1 LGLDLNTLEYKPTEK
16 SNLPS
21 LAAAKNIESLDKRIR
36 AFVDADDK
44 GGELVRKSLAG
55 LFAYVSNR
63 IPEIADDIYSID
75 DAMRAGFAWEVGP
88 FQYWDMVGVQKGIEI
103 AEAEGHSIAP
113 WVKEMLAEGKN
124 SFYTIIENKYH
135 YYSIANKA
143 YRTNPGADD
152 FIILD
157 TLRHRSPV
165 NKTSETILHDIGDGV
180 LCLEFTSKMNSIGE
194 GVLRG
199 MEEAITIAEEQGWK
213 GLVIGNNA
221 TNFTVGANLMM
232 IGMFAFQQ

>member
-1 LGLDLNTLEYKPTEK
+1 
-16 SNLPS
+16 
-21 LAAAKNIESLDKRIR
+21 
-36 AFVDADDK
+36 
-44 GGELVRKSLAG
+44 
-55 LFAYVSNR
+55 
-63 IPEIADDIYSID
+63 
-75 DAMRAGFAWEVGP
+75 
-88 FQYWDMVGVQKGIEI
+88 MVGVQKGIEL
-103 AEAEGHSIAP
+103 AEAEGHQIAP

-143 YRTNPGADD
+143 YRTNPGADN
-152 FIILD
+152 FVILD
-157 TLRHRSPV
+157 TLRHRAPV

-232 IGMFAFQQ
+232 IGMFAFQQEWDQMNFAVKSFQDTVMRCRYSAVPVVASTQGYVFGGGCEMIMHCDAAMCAAESLSLIHI